1 MLDPVPR
8 LVVFH
13 HTPSPALHGML
24 ERVRS
29 GATEPSIEGVEVLLR
44 PALAGTALDA
54 LGADGYVLG
63 TPANLGTISGALKHL
78 IDTIYYPCLDATG
91 GRPYGFYVHGNDDT
105 AGAVRDL
112 QRYVT
117 GLGWQQAAEPVL
129 VTGTPG
135 KADLDACWELGATL
149 AAVLASAG

>member
-1 MLDPVPR
+1 MAR

-29 GATEPSIEGVEVLLR
+29 GATEPSIDGVEVVLR
-44 PALAGTALDA
+44 PALSGTAVDA
-54 LGADGYVLG
+54 LDADGYVLG

-78 IDTIYYPCLDATG
+78 IDTIYYPCLDATA
-91 GRPYGFYVHGNDDT
+91 GRPFGFYVHGNDDT

-112 QRYVT
+112 QRYVG
-117 GLGWQQAAEPVL
+117 GLDWTQAAEPVL
-129 VTGTPG
+129 VTGEPSSG
-135 KADLDACWELGATL
+135 DLAACWELGATL
-149 AAVLASAG
+149 AATVAGVLD

>member
-1 MLDPVPR
+1 MAR

-29 GATEPSIEGVEVLLR
+29 GATEPSIDGVEVVLR
-44 PALAGTALDA
+44 PALVGTVVDVLE
-54 LGADGYVLG
+54 ADGYVLG
-63 TPANLGTISGALKHL
+63 TPANLGTISGAVKHL
-78 IDTIYYPCLDATG
+78 IDTIYYPCLDATR

-112 QRYVT
+112 QRYVG
-117 GLGWQQAAEPVL
+117 GLGWDQVAAPVL
-129 VTGTPG
+129 VTGAPS
-135 KADLDACWELGATL
+135 KADLDGCWELGATL
-149 AAVLASAG
+149 AATLTTQR

>member
-1 MLDPVPR
+1 MLDAVAR

-29 GATEPSIEGVEVLLR
+29 GATEPSIEGVQVVLR

-54 LGADGYVLG
+54 LEADGYVLG
-63 TPANLGTISGALKHL
+63 TPANLGTVSGALKHL
-78 IDTIYYPCLDATG
+78 IDTIYYPCLEITA
-91 GRPYGFYVHGNDDT
+91 GRPWGFYVHGNDDT

-112 QRYVT
+112 QRYVG
-117 GLGWQQAAEPVL
+117 GLGWNRVAEPVL
-129 VTGTPG
+129 ITGTPT
-135 KADLDACWELGATL
+135 KADLDACWELGATV
-149 AAVLASAG
+149 AATVAQSR